1 MKRVSSQ
8 LAVNVLLIVFQ
19 VSAIIYFSVCL
30 YSYSDML
37 KKILHIIGLLA
48 ALKIIFS
55 SKNPS
60 FKIIWTVILLE
71 FPVISLIIYAFADIE
86 RKRTGKYKSVFSTD
100 DKSVSD
106 ALLNQDKRAYS
117 IYKYINNVSGS
128 AVYRNTSVQFFPCG
142 EIFLENYLCELKKA
156 EKSIFMEYFIIG
168 KGYVWDKVLE
178 ILKEKSVSGKDV
190 RIIYDGL
197 GTVNCFNR
205 GYFRNLS
212 EYGIKTVCAN
222 PFQPIVN
229 TLFSS
234 HDHRKITVIDN
245 RIAYTGGIN
254 LSDEYMNIRQPYGYW
269 KDYAFKFCGD
279 AVQQFSEMFI
289 SSWKFFS
296 SSRCDFPLCSE
307 TDIKENDGFV
317 VPFADVPY
325 KRNPVGKSSYMQI
338 IQGAERYVYIV
349 TPYLVLDSEMISL
362 LRQKSLSGI
371 DVRIITPHIPDKK
384 YVFTVT
390 RSDYNVLI
398 ESGVRIFEYKYGFV
412 HAKAVI
418 SDDDYAISGTV
429 NFDFRSFHMLFENS
443 VFIYKSKALYPLKAD
458 FIRLMHESIEIDD
471 RFFKNLPW
479 YQRIICSLL
488 KFFSS
493 LM

>member
-1 MKRVSSQ
+1 M
-8 LAVNVLLIVFQ
+8 IVFQ
-19 VSAIIYFSVCL
+19 VFAVIYFSLYL
-30 YSYSDML
+30 YSYSEIFQ
-37 KKILHIIGLLA
+37 KILHIIGLLTA
-48 ALKIIFS
+48 VKIIFS

-71 FPVISLIIYAFADIE
+71 FPLVSLIIYAFADIE
-86 RKRTGKYKSVFSTD
+86 RKRIEKYKSICSTD
-100 DKSVSD
+100 DKSVSET
-106 ALLNQDKRAYS
+106 LSNQDRRAYS
-117 IYKYINNVSGS
+117 IYNYINNVSGS
-128 AVYRNTSVQFFPCG
+128 AVYKSTSAQFFPCG
-142 EIFLENYLCELKKA
+142 EIFLEDYLCELKKA
-156 EKSIFMEYFIIG
+156 EKSIFLEYFIIG
-168 KGYVWDKVLE
+168 RGYVWDKVLE

-197 GTVNCFNR
+197 GTVSCFDR
-205 GYFRNLS
+205 AYFRNLFS

-222 PFQPIVN
+222 PFQPVIN

-245 RIAYTGGIN
+245 ATAYTGGIN
-254 LSDEYMNIRQPYGYW
+254 LSDEYMNISQPYGYW

-289 SSWKFFS
+289 SSWNFFS
-296 SSRCDFPLCSE
+296 SSRHDLPLYSK
-307 TDIKENDGFV
+307 TDIKESDGFI

-325 KRNPVGKSSYMQI
+325 KRNPVCKSVYMQI
-338 IQGAERYVYIV
+338 IQSAERYVYIV
-349 TPYLVLDSEMISL
+349 TPYLVLDSEMISV
-362 LRQKSLSGI
+362 LRQKALSGT

-390 RSDYNVLI
+390 RSNYNALV
-398 ESGVRIFEYKYGFV
+398 EAGVRIFEYKYGFV

-418 SDDDYAISGTV
+418 SDDDYAVSGTV

-443 VFIYKSKALYPLKAD
+443 IFMYKSKVLYQIKAD
-458 FIRLMHESIEIDD
+458 FIRLMYESIEIDD